1 MAYHDMN
8 GRIMID
14 EAAAQADIRQ
24 ERQAVQILRRA
35 ARALRAVQNEAND
48 FQGETAS
55 AIAKIKVNADSLRD
69 NASQITQQIQQLEL
83 LNNRLD
89 TLLKQIEGSW
99 TGNASAQYLETMRQH
114 KLKAQAMVRVLETF
128 RDYMQKAASQFE
140 NVDHNGAT
148 RIRNC

>member
-1 MAYHDMN
+1 M
-8 GRIMID
+8 
-14 EAAAQADIRQ
+14 
-24 ERQAVQILRRA
+24 
-35 ARALRAVQNEAND
+35 
-48 FQGETAS
+48 
-55 AIAKIKVNADSLRD
+55 AKIKVDADSLRD